1 MNKFRIVS
9 IILVLA
15 LMQSCSRSET
25 QASKAPEPGKQESG
39 VSTEVPETA
48 EPKEIA
54 VGDDLSEIL
63 AGFQVKDSKNA
74 IKNLSSVIGG
84 KESLVI
90 LVKPGCVFCESL
102 LAVMS
107 SQKTK
112 SDPRMIIVMDGAHAT
127 PEEFQAKRKKNS
139 TIKAQWVYDFANKFH
154 DELAM
159 NSFPRLV
166 HLDKKLNVI
175 ENQIGLRLPED
186 KASLEG
192 LEFPVVLQKLSL
204 NTVDWIDSL

>member
-9 IILVLA
+9 TIFVLVL
-15 LMQSCSRSET
+15 MQACSRLQT
-25 QASKAPEPGKQESG
+25 QASKNPKPSSEEG
-39 VSTEVPETA
+39 VSTEVPVT
-48 EPKEIA
+48 EPKEVA
-54 VGDDLSEIL
+54 AGDNLNEIL
-63 AGFQVKDSKNA
+63 SKFKVKNDKMA
-74 IKNLSSVIGG
+74 IKDLTQIIDG
-84 KESLVI
+84 KESLII

-112 SDPRMIIVMDGAHAT
+112 SDARMIIALDAAHAS
-127 PEEFQAKRKKNS
+127 PEEFNEKRKKNS
-139 TIKAQWVYDFANKFH
+139 NIKADWVYDYENKFH
-154 DELAM
+154 DQLAM
-159 NSFPRLV
+159 NSFPRFL
-166 HLDKKLNVI
+166 HLDKKLNVV